1 MTVDVFIC
9 YDEQDEKI
17 AERICYFLENN
28 NKACWIKNRDF
39 HEDDGVHAITE
50 TIMSSQSFVLIYS
63 ENAKSSPY
71 VTTELDIAFSSER
84 PIITFKVDDS
94 EIDEKQQFYLKDK
107 PLINA
112 YPDTDS
118 YFKELDSNVS
128 AFVTS
133 SGNASS
139 SPAVSSYQNDA
150 YICYCDEDVLAGEA
164 ITHVLEENNI
174 RCWFKKRDFSVN
186 DTNKE
191 IIEAIENSKSFIL
204 VHSRDAA
211 NSNYVSTEIQYALS
225 ANVPILSFKIDESE
239 KLDSL
244 EDAHWLDAYPNPN
257 EKFAQLVKDTG
268 KLIDKPTDS
277 PKISKNYNISKKKPE
292 KVVESKT
299 DNISKDFTESYGI
312 GKHFKKIL
320 AVVVIVGVLC
330 VVGVYFSTM
339 GLNTI
344 LGEHGQIVKDNE
356 GVHYE
361 ERDVPNKLDMVTTK
375 VRLDDK
381 HCRVSGKIYTEPDNF
396 DKYNIHAKYY
406 DSSNQLIGESDT
418 LVKDIHRDGANLT
431 LVDYKSDKIIH
442 NVEFTIFDE
451 KGDQVFHL
459 KFDD

>member
-17 AERICYFLENN
+17 AERICYFLEKN
-28 NKACWIKNRDF
+28 NKTCWIKKRDF
-39 HEDDGVHAITE
+39 NEEEGVYAITE
-50 TIMSSQSFVLIYS
+50 TIKSSQSFVLIYS
-63 ENAKSSPY
+63 ENAKSSNF
-71 VTTELDIAFSSER
+71 VTTELDIAFSFER

-94 EIDEKQQFYLKDK
+94 QIDEKQQFYLKDK

-118 YFKELDSNVS
+118 YFKELDSKVS
-128 AFVTS
+128 TFVTS

-139 SPAVSSYQNDA
+139 SKALSSSQNEA

-174 RCWFKKRDFSVN
+174 RCWFKKRDFSVD
-186 DTNKE
+186 DTNEE

-204 VHSRDAA
+204 VHSQDAV

-268 KLIDKPTDS
+268 KLIDKPIDS
-277 PKISKNYNISKKKPE
+277 PKISKKYNISKKEPE

-299 DNISKDFTESYGI
+299 DNLSKDFTESYGL

-320 AVVVIVGVLC
+320 AVVIIIGVLC
-330 VVGVYFSTM
+330 VVGLYFSTI
-339 GLNTI
+339 GLHTI
-344 LGEHGQIVKDNE
+344 LGDDGMIVKDNE

-361 ERDVPNKLDMVTTK
+361 EKTPVNKLDMVTTK

-396 DKYNIHAKYY
+396 DQYKIHAKYY
-406 DSSNQLIGESDT
+406 DSSDQLIGESDT

-431 LVDYKSDKIIH
+431 LVDYKSDKIVH
-442 NVEFTIFDE
+442 SVEFTIFDDS
-451 KGDQVFHL
+451 GNQVFYSKHE
-459 KFDD
+459 K